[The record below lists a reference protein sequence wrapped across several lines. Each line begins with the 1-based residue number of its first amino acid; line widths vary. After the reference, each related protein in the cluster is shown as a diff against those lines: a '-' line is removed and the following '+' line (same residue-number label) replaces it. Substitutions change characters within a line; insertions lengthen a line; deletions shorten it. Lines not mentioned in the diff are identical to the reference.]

1 VSPPRTFYTAEEDYN
16 FTNQA
21 KSCGELTST
30 CYPTVAPSSLRLYTS
45 NVIPD
50 WQNSLLTTTLKAGMI
65 FQIALDE
72 NGTALAREPVELFLS
87 ENRYRNIAFD
97 PDGRT
102 LYVINDSLSGQW
114 IRGVDCRRRSSTN
127 FTCGKDCK
135 QNNIIR
141 LKVRNYPQFIQF

>member
-102 LYVINDSLSGQW
+102 LYVITDMMGPVQAIKEGPITPTTTLWSPGSLLVF
-114 IRGVDCRRRSSTN
+114 RYER
-127 FTCGKDCK
+127 
-135 QNNIIR
+135 
-141 LKVRNYPQFIQF
+141 